1 MSQFELYKEDFRRI
15 TSEADIIKFLQNPMK
30 NEFLASK
37 RCSICEK
44 NDLRCTFVCLK
55 YYKGLRVCC
64 NREQC
69 FGQANTCRNA
79 EIEQAWLDPITAA
92 KPCDG
97 CHLTGETCKLRFSNG
112 SRWRDQCISC
122 ARERIDCRWTVNP
135 KPASLVSYFCAYAA
149 VHPIYRLIKRR
160 PRYYVVSLGPGNG
173 MPSVL
178 GAQSYSDTSG
188 AGEQDQPDP
197 TLPMFSAAATHG
209 DEHSFD
215 PITRISSNPT
225 GGDWS
230 RNSDDF
236 DEGWLAKV
244 LKEASELASLPGQ
257 GASAISKPP
266 LEFGDDG
273 L

>member
-1 MSQFELYKEDFRRI
+1 MSQFDIYKETFRRI
-15 TSEADIIKFLQNPMK
+15 TSEADIIEFLQDPME

-37 RCSICEK
+37 RCSICEE
-44 NDLRCTFVCLK
+44 NDLRCTFVCLL

-69 FGQANTCRNA
+69 FGQAYTCRNG
-79 EIEQAWLDPITAA
+79 EIEQAWLRPITAA

-112 SRWRDQCISC
+112 SHWRDQCIPC
-122 ARERIDCRWTVNP
+122 VRQRIDCRWTVHP
-135 KPASLVSYFCAYAA
+135 KPASLVLFFCASAA
-149 VHPIYRLIKRR
+149 VHPIYRLIKPKRL
-160 PRYYVVSLGPGNG
+160 YYVAPLGPGNG
-173 MPSVL
+173 MPQVL
-178 GAQSYSDTSG
+178 AAQSYSDTSG

-197 TLPMFSAAATHG
+197 TDPMFSAAATHE
-209 DEHSFD
+209 DEYSFD
-215 PITRISSNPT
+215 PITRFSSVLQA
-225 GGDWS
+225 GDCS

-236 DEGWLAKV
+236 DEDWLTKV
-244 LKEASELASLPGQ
+244 LKEANSLASHPGQ

-266 LEFGDDG
+266 SEFGDDG